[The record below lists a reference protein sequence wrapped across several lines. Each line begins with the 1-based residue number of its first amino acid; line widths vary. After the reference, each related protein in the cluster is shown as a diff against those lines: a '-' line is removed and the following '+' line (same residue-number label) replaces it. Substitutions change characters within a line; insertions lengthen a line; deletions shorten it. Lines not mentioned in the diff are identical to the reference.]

1 MSLYVASTL
10 TNVALI
16 SFLALSAYLVL
27 VVGEVSFGQQA
38 FFAIGAYV
46 TATVTAIF
54 GGHIVLALFLSTIA
68 GGLAALLLAALVIR
82 LSGLYFAIASLCF
95 AELLRLTLLRI
106 RIPLEINGRSTS
118 MDGPEGFSNI
128 RWIFEND
135 FEVTDFLFLT
145 AVCLLVLLLL
155 LFYFERTTIML
166 RARLV
171 GRDSILAQSLGV
183 RPDHYRMAFIGLSGM
198 VAGFGGA
205 LFALFNTHIEP
216 QMFGV
221 MLGVHAL
228 AYSIIGGLGA
238 PLGPLIGVGI
248 DIGLLESIR
257 ALSEYRMIAFGGL
270 VAVLLIIFPQGLL
283 SPRAV
288 NRLWGRIWRRD
299 V

>member
-54 GGHIVLALFLSTIA
+54 GGHIILALFLSTVA

-106 RIPLEINGRSTS
+106 RIPLEIDGRSTG

-135 FEVTDFLFLT
+135 FEVTDFLLLT
-145 AVCLLVLLLL
+145 VVCLLALLLL
-155 LFYFERTTIML
+155 LFYFERTTVML

-228 AYSIIGGLGA
+228 AYTIIGGLGA

-288 NRLWGRIWRRD
+288 NRLWGRIRRRD

>member
-145 AVCLLVLLLL
+145 AACLLVLLLL
-155 LFYFERTTIML
+155 LFYFERTTVML

-283 SPRAV
+283 SPRTV

>member
-54 GGHIVLALFLSTIA
+54 GGHIILALFLSTIA

-106 RIPLEINGRSTS
+106 RIPLEIDGRSTG

-135 FEVTDFLFLT
+135 FEVTDFLLLT
-145 AVCLLVLLLL
+145 VVCLLALLLL
-155 LFYFERTTIML
+155 LFYFERTTVML

-228 AYSIIGGLGA
+228 AYTIIGGLGA

-288 NRLWGRIWRRD
+288 NRLWGRIRRRD

>member
-135 FEVTDFLFLT
+135 FEVTDFLVLT
-145 AVCLLVLLLL
+145 AACLLVLLLL
-155 LFYFERTTIML
+155 LFYFERTTVML

-283 SPRAV
+283 SPRTV

>member
-54 GGHIVLALFLSTIA
+54 GGHIILALFLSTIA

-106 RIPLEINGRSTS
+106 RIPLEIDGRSTG

-145 AVCLLVLLLL
+145 VVCLLALLLL
-155 LFYFERTTIML
+155 LFYFERTTVML

-183 RPDHYRMAFIGLSGM
+183 RPDRYRMAFIGLSGM

-228 AYSIIGGLGA
+228 AYTIIGGLGA

-288 NRLWGRIWRRD
+288 NRLWGRIRRRD

>member
-54 GGHIVLALFLSTIA
+54 GGHIILALFLSTIA

-106 RIPLEINGRSTS
+106 RIPLEIDGRSTG

-135 FEVTDFLFLT
+135 FEVTDFLILT
-145 AVCLLVLLLL
+145 VVCLLALLLL
-155 LFYFERTTIML
+155 LFYFERTTVML

-171 GRDSILAQSLGV
+171 GRDSLLAQSLGV

-228 AYSIIGGLGA
+228 AYTIIGGLGA

-288 NRLWGRIWRRD
+288 NRLWGRIRRRD